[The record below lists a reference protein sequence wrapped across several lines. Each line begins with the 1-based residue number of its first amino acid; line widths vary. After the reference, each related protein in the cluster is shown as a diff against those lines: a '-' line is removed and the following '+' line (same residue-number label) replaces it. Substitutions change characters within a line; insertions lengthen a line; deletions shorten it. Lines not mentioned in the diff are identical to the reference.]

1 MKEEKIQGNIKWIT
15 YNNLRFRIEKV
26 NDDSSVIWVS
36 DNFVNLRFTLVMND
50 FLSKCNDKIV
60 KGIDGL
66 YENTNAESK
75 IKYVID
81 EAKFGSSQLG
91 KTKDGRQMSND
102 WLKGSET
109 GKSRILKAVEGD
121 EVLAEQITKALKRG
135 KVERVLSKV
144 DSSGKVKTFKID
156 AKSNIVGEWP

>member
-1 MKEEKIQGNIKWIT
+1 MKKRKKGNYGEIK
-15 YNNLRFRIEKV
+15 
-26 NDDSSVIWVS
+26 SS
-36 DNFVNLRFTLVMND
+36 DNLLNNQSLKEAGFDLKPVGKSVP
-50 FLSKCNDKIV
+50 SGINDKIV

-66 YENTNAESK
+66 YENANAESK

-121 EVLAEQITKALKRG
+121 EVLVEQITKALKRG

-156 AKSNIVGEWP
+156 AKGNIVGEWP